1 MIHYTDVLPTFIQI
15 AGGVAPGN
23 IDGIS
28 FLQVLKGDSHE
39 IHPHVYGVQS
49 HQNILRTKVFPSRM
63 VRSKKFKYIRNFN
76 SLEVVENNF
85 GDNEYVNTFIRL
97 GAESFP
103 NTPFEELYDVENDP
117 YEQNNLA
124 GDAAYKMIKDELVSE
139 MYRWM
144 HEQGDFLVKEN
155 YMPILKPV
163 HNRLDQT
170 TVHKTVPAELENTLT
185 EKDYL
190 ILHY

>member
-1 MIHYTDVLPTFIQI
+1 MTSVT
-15 AGGVAPGN
+15 GVPER

-28 FLQVLKGDSHE
+28 FLPVLKGEDHE
-39 IHPHVYGVQS
+39 IHPYVYGVWS
-49 HQNILRTKVFPSRM
+49 HQNILKTRVFPSRM

-76 SLEVVENNF
+76 SLEVAENNY
-85 GDNEYVNTFIRL
+85 GDNPYVNAFIKL
-97 GAESFP
+97 GAEAFP
-103 NTPFEELYDVENDP
+103 DTPHEELYDIVHDP
-117 YEQNNLA
+117 FEQNNLA
-124 GDAAYKMIKDELVSE
+124 TDPAYRETRELLVKE

-144 HEQGDFLVKEN
+144 HAQGDFLVKEN

-170 TVHKTVPAELENTLT
+170 TVHKTVPEELENTLT